1 MGKEERS
8 ASMITVFH
16 GGVDIIENP
25 RRGARIW
32 TSALD
37 FMSPAGYSKRKSGQ
51 EEPHDRCWEHQWST
65 NTLLILKV

>member
-25 RRGARIW
+25 RTDKGRKN
-32 TSALD
+32 LD
-37 FMSPAGYSKRKSGQ
+37 FGFGLYLLADACIVDDIIKELNKSK
-51 EEPHDRCWEHQWST
+51 
-65 NTLLILKV
+65 

>member
-25 RRGARIW
+25 RTDKGRKN
-32 TSALD
+32 LD
-37 FMSPAGYSKRKSGQ
+37 FGSGYVLYFGHLSQ
-51 EEPHDRCWEHQWST
+51 T
-65 NTLLILKV
+65 T